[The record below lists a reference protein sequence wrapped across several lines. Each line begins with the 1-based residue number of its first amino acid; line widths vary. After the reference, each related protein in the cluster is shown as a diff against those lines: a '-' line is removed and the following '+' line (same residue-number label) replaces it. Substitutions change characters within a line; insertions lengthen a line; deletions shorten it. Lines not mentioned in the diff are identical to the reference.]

1 VADRLRLELA
11 TPTRLVV
18 STEAEEVVV
27 PGADGYF
34 GVLPGHAPL
43 LALVGP
49 GEVTYRT
56 GRAERYLAVSGGFAE
71 VGPDH
76 VTILAETAERPEEI
90 DVARARTEREQAESR
105 LMGRGGEDVDYPAE
119 LAALARAQA
128 RLQVA
133 ARPAGA

>member
-1 VADRLRLELA
+1 MADRLRLELA

-18 STEAEEVVV
+18 SEGADEVVV
-27 PGADGYF
+27 PGLDGHF
-34 GVLPGHAPL
+34 GVLPGHAAL

-49 GEVTYRT
+49 GEVMYRA
-56 GRAERYLAVSGGFAE
+56 GRSERYLAVRGGFAE

-90 DVARARTEREQAESR
+90 DVSRARTARERAEGR
-105 LMGRGGEDVDYPAE
+105 LTGRRDEDVDYSRA
-119 LAALARAQA
+119 LQALARAQV

-133 ARPAGA
+133 GRPAGS